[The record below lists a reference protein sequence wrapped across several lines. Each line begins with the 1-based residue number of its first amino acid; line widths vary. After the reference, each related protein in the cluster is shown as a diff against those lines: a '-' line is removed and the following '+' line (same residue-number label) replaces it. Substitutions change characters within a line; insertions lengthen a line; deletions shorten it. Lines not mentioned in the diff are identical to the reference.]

1 MKQFVSR
8 PIIYKYN
15 TFKEFADDFN
25 IGKDDFILTTKPV
38 YEASIKKLNLNCQI
52 KFYEDYGSGE
62 PSDEKVEK
70 IYNDIN
76 MTQKRIIGI
85 GGGSVLDVAKLLSLK
100 EIIPV
105 VDVFK
110 ENIKPVRDKELILI
124 PTTCGTGSEVT
135 HVSILELIS
144 LKTKKRFASEEI
156 FADSAVL
163 IPNLLE
169 NLPYV
174 VFATSSIDAL
184 IHGVESALSPTANIM
199 TRMFSYKAI
208 EIILK
213 GYIKMREKGKE
224 VQKEV
229 TEEFLFASTIA
240 GIAFL
245 NAGCAAVHA
254 LSYPLGAK
262 YHIVHG
268 EANYAIFMGV
278 MREYMKRKTDGE
290 IDVLISKISDILCC
304 DKKDAFDE
312 LERLLECILPRK
324 SLCEYGVKREE
335 LRDFAKS
342 VLKNQ
347 GIIIANSFVELDED
361 DVVGIYEAL
370 Y

>member
-1 MKQFVSR
+1 MKQFMSK
-8 PIIYKYN
+8 PSIYKYN
-15 TFKEFADDFN
+15 IFKEFVNDFK
-25 IGKDDFILTTKPV
+25 IGKDDLILTTKPV
-38 YEASIKKLNLNCQI
+38 YEKSIKKLNLTCQI

-70 IYNDIN
+70 IYKDIS
-76 MTQKRIIGI
+76 MKQKRIIGI
-85 GGGSVLDVAKLLSLK
+85 GGGSVLDVAKLLSLQ
-100 EIIPV
+100 EIIPA
-105 VDVFK
+105 VDLFLGK
-110 ENIKPVRDKELILI
+110 ITPKRDKELILI

-135 HVSILELIS
+135 HVSILELVS
-144 LKTKKRFASEEI
+144 LKTKKRFASDEV

-163 IPNLLE
+163 IPELLQ
-169 NLPYV
+169 NLPYF

-184 IHGVESALSPTANIM
+184 IHGIESALSPKANII

-213 GYIKMREKGKE
+213 GYVDMRNKGKDIQNE
-224 VQKEV
+224 LIED
-229 TEEFLFASTIA
+229 FLFASTIA

-278 MREYMKRKTDGE
+278 MSEYMKRKTDGE
-290 IDVLISKISDILCC
+290 IDVLTDKICDILGC
-304 DKKDAFDE
+304 DKKDALDE
-312 LERLLECILPRK
+312 LENLLEYILPK
-324 SLCEYGVKREE
+324 KNLCEYGVKREE
-335 LRDFAKS
+335 LGDFAKS
-342 VLKNQ
+342 VMKNQ
-347 GIIIANSFVELDED
+347 GIIIANSFVEFSED
-361 DVVGIYEAL
+361 DVVLIYEGL